1 MCPHQQRAES
11 DTAVVVIGG
20 GSTGCGIAR
29 NLAMRGIGVTLCE
42 RDGLGRGTSGRSH
55 GLLHSGAR
63 YAESDPEGARE
74 CILESR
80 TLKRI
85 AGECIR
91 DSGGYFLQVAGDDPA
106 YFQQKRAACED
117 VGYRFRGSL
126 RGGRPRGGARA
137 FLRGRARHGSSRR
150 ADLPL
155 AARRGDREER
165 PRARRTRP
173 HPRGRDGSPRRERT
187 GHRRDAAARRAGRTK
202 RGSTPSTS

>member
-20 GSTGCGIAR
+20 GSTGRGIAR

-91 DSGGYFLQVAGDDPA
+91 DSGGYFLQVAEDDPA

-117 VGYRFRGSL
+117 VGIDSEVHSGGPPARRCPLSL
-126 RGGRPRGGARA
+126 RT
-137 FLRGRARHGSSRR
+137 SS
-150 ADLPL
+150 A
-155 AARRGDREER
+155 
-165 PRARRTRP
+165 
-173 HPRGRDGSPRRERT
+173 SWKFST
-187 GHRRDAAARRAGRTK
+187 G
-202 RGSTPSTS
+202 